1 GPATEAEA
9 ASETHMRGL
18 IPSANARLF
27 LEDPAVFSVLVQRAD
42 WQRPDDPAALVT
54 VRIDLVRG
62 LPPDRQQLLAEQTRE
77 RLILLGFQE
86 AIGYDHRGH
95 TLLVGKIPAG
105 ALGSWLSGIRE
116 MPGGWLTPIVA
127 IDQLPPPIRD
137 LSPIRFTGVPP
148 EPAGYE
154 SKAIAIPARIEIDLG
169 GLWKIDPGLRALAQG
184 SEQAPISLEVIL
196 RNEPD

>member
-42 WQRPDDPAALVT
+42 WQRPRDPATLVS

-86 AIGYDHRGH
+86 DIGYDHRHH
-95 TLLVGKIPAG
+95 TLLVGKIPVG
-105 ALGSWLSGIRE
+105 ELGSLLGDIRE
-116 MPGGWLTPIVA
+116 IPGGWLTPIVA
-127 IDQLPPPIRD
+127 IDQWPPPIRN
-137 LSPIRFTGVPP
+137 LSPVRFVEVTP
-148 EPAGYE
+148 EPPGYE
-154 SKAIAIPARIEIDLG
+154 SKAAGIPPPIEIDEA
-169 GLWKIDPGLRALAQG
+169 GLWKIDPPLRALSQG
-184 SEQAPISLEVIL
+184 SDQRQMSLEVIF
-196 RNEPD
+196 RNE